1 MARQSTSRPL
11 KPDRGGT
18 GAGGAGWAGAEPG
31 DRRDRQPRYRLP
43 DVGPIGHTKV
53 TEWVVTALRAF
64 IEANGMQPGD
74 KLPPER
80 VFIEQLEVS
89 RSSLREALRVL
100 STLGLIEVRRGDGM
114 YVAAA
119 PEGWTGSATAL
130 FDATEENALR
140 NLVETRMGIELA
152 ATIAA
157 TQRATEEDLT
167 QLQWFLDEQDRQLRS
182 DPGYEWEPL
191 AFELAVVEITG
202 NTWLYD
208 VEVMLRD
215 AWRSLSGDLRA
226 SVRRHHE
233 WHSEHGAILASMR
246 SRNVA
251 QVQRLVVAH
260 LSLERFEEDLA
271 SRGAAARRRPAGQRP
286 GRSARGG
293 TRT

>member
-1 MARQSTSRPL
+1 VASQGTSRPPA
-11 KPDRGGT
+11 PDPGGT
-18 GAGGAGWAGAEPG
+18 AAVGPGSDGPGPGGRQDRLPG
-31 DRRDRQPRYRLP
+31 YRLP

-53 TEWVVTALRAF
+53 TEWVVTALRTF
-64 IEANGMQPGD
+64 IEANGMRPGD

-80 VFIEQLEVS
+80 VFIEQLGVS

-114 YVAAA
+114 YVAA
-119 PEGWTGSATAL
+119 PPDGWAGSATAL

-167 QLQWFLDEQDRQLRS
+167 QLQWFLDEQGRQLRG

-260 LSLERFEEDLA
+260 LSLERFEDDLA
-271 SRGAAARRRPAGQRP
+271 SRGPAGHRP
-286 GRSARGG
+286 GRPARGR
-293 TRT
+293 TRP

>member
-1 MARQSTSRPL
+1 M
-11 KPDRGGT
+11 
-18 GAGGAGWAGAEPG
+18 
-31 DRRDRQPRYRLP
+31 
-43 DVGPIGHTKV
+43 
-53 TEWVVTALRAF
+53 VTAIRTF
-64 IEANGMQPGD
+64 IEENGLAPGH

-80 VFIEQLEVS
+80 IFIEQLGVS

-100 STLGLIEVRRGDGM
+100 STIGMIEVRRGDGM

-119 PEGWTGSATAL
+119 PEGWTGEATAL

-140 NLVETRMGIELA
+140 NLVETRLGIELA

-157 TQRATEEDLT
+157 AQRATEDDLE
-167 QLQWFLDEQDRQLRS
+167 QLQRFLDDQEQRLRS

-191 AFELAVVEITG
+191 AFELAVVEMTG

-226 SVRRHHE
+226 SVGRHGE
-233 WHSEHGAILASMR
+233 WHSEHRAILASLR

-251 QVQRLVVAH
+251 QAQRLVVAH

-271 SRGAAARRRPAGQRP
+271 SRGAPGRRAAGTASPARPAR
-286 GRSARGG
+286 GR